1 MFSSSRTTVYFMY
14 KRYRTRIT
22 IVLVCGN
29 YVEYGCTDYT
39 DPDLYGEDGLPTFRP
54 LVRTRT
60 NFDIGQ
66 ETLFKDKDK
75 YRFKY
80 MGKLLSKTKNTIQG
94 QKQIQVQG
102 HGPTLIKDKKHCSRI
117 RTNSGLRTWANF
129 DQGQKTLFK
138 DKDKYRFKDMGKL

>member
-1 MFSSSRTTVYFMY
+1 MD
-14 KRYRTRIT
+14 K
-22 IVLVCGN
+22 
-29 YVEYGCTDYT
+29 
-39 DPDLYGEDGLPTFRP
+39 
-54 LVRTRT
+54 
-60 NFDIGQ
+60 GQ

-75 YRFKY
+75 YRFKD
-80 MGKLLSKTKNTIQG
+80 MGKLLSKTKNTVQG